1 MLVSLR
7 NNQRSLILLL
17 GIALTAICLSFGEQ
31 PHYSWLLTVAQLIFV
46 PAMVMMVVDFQTVG
60 KIIIVGM
67 MLAVTLLH
75 WWTDGLYAVALA
87 CLYLLYTFYIAVKGV
102 KRFLQRGFTNCAEF
116 SIDMGLIYLAIG
128 GFWFFAF
135 TANINT
141 GFSPLITWLTAIHFH
156 YSACLLPLSVGLFGR
171 LYNSSWYRIIVMIL
185 LAGPL
190 IVAIG
195 ITFSIIIEIIA
206 VILYILAIYGL
217 FVLTFKTKL
226 PLGQGIL
233 LRVSYGALCLTIIG
247 SCLYVYSRLSGTY
260 YVGIPE
266 MLRFHGVMNGLFFGG
281 IGVLAWAIAVPAT
294 NQRPF
299 NFPVS
304 QIRGKLRH
312 EHQPHPGLVDA
323 LQDFVDTTK
332 LHPVISDFYEQTTNY
347 RLLATVQWKT
357 WFKPFAFLYQGMSRL
372 LQQLNLPFSNQQIEM
387 TGRIVKVDEEQD
399 SRQSP
404 RAWIRTIKQQ
414 TVFVAIYSKHTS
426 NQTTYMNIALPL
438 PFSTMVGILYAYEEQ
453 GQLHLTSQQGEDAGI
468 YLAIGKYVMQLPLQ
482 EHFRIAAVN
491 DQTLTAVH
499 KMTLFGIPFLHIDY
513 HIQKN
518 QQTRQGNSGHKE
530 KVLIGTHQKE

>member
-1 MLVSLR
+1 M
-7 NNQRSLILLL
+7 
-17 GIALTAICLSFGEQ
+17 
-31 PHYSWLLTVAQLIFV
+31 
-46 PAMVMMVVDFQTVG
+46 
-60 KIIIVGM
+60 
-67 MLAVTLLH
+67 
-75 WWTDGLYAVALA
+75 
-87 CLYLLYTFYIAVKGV
+87 
-102 KRFLQRGFTNCAEF
+102 
-116 SIDMGLIYLAIG
+116 
-128 GFWFFAF
+128 
-135 TANINT
+135 
-141 GFSPLITWLTAIHFH
+141 
-156 YSACLLPLSVGLFGR
+156 
-171 LYNSSWYRIIVMIL
+171 
-185 LAGPL
+185 
-190 IVAIG
+190 
-195 ITFSIIIEIIA
+195 
-206 VILYILAIYGL
+206 
-217 FVLTFKTKL
+217 
-226 PLGQGIL
+226 
-233 LRVSYGALCLTIIG
+233 
-247 SCLYVYSRLSGTY
+247 
-260 YVGIPE
+260 
-266 MLRFHGVMNGLFFGG
+266 
-281 IGVLAWAIAVPAT
+281 PAT
-294 NQRPF
+294 NQRTF

-332 LHPVISDFYEQTTNY
+332 LHPVISDFYEQTTSY

-414 TVFVAIYSKHTS
+414 TVFVAIYSRHTS
-426 NQTTYMNIALPL
+426 NQITYMNIALPL

-468 YLAIGKYVMQLPLQ
+468 YLAIGNYVMKLPLQ

-518 QQTRQGNSGHKE
+518 QQTRQGISGYKE
-530 KVLIGTHQKE
+530 KVLIGTYQKE